1 MTEIPL
7 LQTHAVSQPSPRAP
21 FAPAPY
27 GVPNGRPLDG
37 PQQPEDDNVSD
48 TIKCVCGYELD
59 DGSSVLCELCRTW
72 QHVLCYYDNEAQ
84 IPRVHECADCH
95 PRPLEQRRIKDR
107 QKTFRDMENVLEK
120 KHKRPAPKSHK
131 KKPKDTIALTNGH
144 DEPASAIERKS
155 GSPRD
160 PQPPAKRPKT
170 THKSSGSVASLTQPS
185 SRKRATSTAQPVL
198 SPVKSP
204 ATPIAN
210 GYASDYF
217 SEEFLRL
224 YEHCD
229 FAEIEANSFRDLG
242 VTNSLH
248 LWLKDP
254 EETAKATGGKTPD
267 QIFQRHDGTM
277 KSLEET
283 GPHLGVNK
291 TVGALPTIQGPCP
304 TWMWITVDADVPRG
318 GFVGEL
324 KGQIG
329 LRDEYCSNPDNRW
342 PLLRHPR
349 PFVFFPPSLPIY
361 IDTRYEGTHLR
372 YIRRSCRPNVRMQI
386 LITGESEYHFC
397 FIATA
402 DIFAGDEITLGWD
415 IDKDIQQALQMYVQ
429 NGNTREGGIQ
439 EVEGISH
446 WVAGVLSN
454 FGGCAC
460 SAVDCPLARCDR
472 RNASHSSNQILKPH
486 KKRKN
491 GSHVSPLSTGQAT
504 NSRAGSEARRVD
516 QDDDNVESRSV
527 SGSTRSKP
535 TSRDITPMTH
545 ASTENAVGLGVEM
558 SDREKRKLM
567 QQEKLFEQLEHNEQH
582 AQKKRKR
589 NSAGSALNTPSV
601 ASSVQLTIPLS
612 ARRKKLIVAQKQLG
626 LAESSVPSPAAPKS
640 RTSESNGRSS
650 TMNGRRSNNS
660 RRTPRAPKEPVPA
673 PKPEYADQ
681 GTQTDPDPDC
691 PSLVPVSMHVE
702 RRKPKGSFLRSLL
715 QRTRDARVTRERSQS
730 TQQSPPPLQLPG
742 DRMELDEPENPTPSG
757 QATLHRA
764 SSPQPKVEDDVE
776 MQDASTATPIEAP
789 RNDAAP
795 VSPRSRPPEASP
807 ESPSRTSHP
816 PLPPPPPPWLP
827 TDDASA
833 HNGPGKSGRPS
844 HVDLP
849 PLPTFSTQR
858 TATQTPPPPSAA
870 ENTPPAGI
878 VSGAPVAESPSH
890 LTPSAL
896 SVPAPSPDVST
907 PVSVAT
913 PSPVQR
919 KAKMSLSDWTA
930 KRKAKLEA
938 KSHEHDDRSD
948 ERDKERDRD
957 IPSPATTLAPLQ
969 ESSELKDGEQKANVG
984 AKAEGKATDSA

>member
-95 PRPLEQRRIKDR
+95 PRPLEQRRIKER
-107 QKTFRDMENVLEK
+107 QKAFRDMETMLEK
-120 KHKRPAPKSHK
+120 KNKRPAPKSHK

-144 DEPASAIERKS
+144 DEAGSGVERKS

-160 PQPPAKRPKT
+160 PPQPPAKRPKT
-170 THKSSGSVASLTQPS
+170 AHKSSGSVASLSQLS

-204 ATPIAN
+204 ATPVAN

-217 SEEFLRL
+217 SDEFLRL
-224 YEHCD
+224 YQHCD

-254 EETAKATGGKTPD
+254 DETAKATGGKTPD
-267 QIFQRHDGTM
+267 QIFQRHDGSM
-277 KSLEET
+277 KTLEET

-291 TVGALPTIQGPCP
+291 TVGALPTNQGTYP

-342 PLLRHPR
+342 ATLRHPM

-372 YIRRSCRPNVRMQI
+372 YVRRSCRPNVRMQI

-402 DIFAGDEITLGWD
+402 DIFAGDEVTLGWD
-415 IDKDIQQALQMYVQ
+415 VDKDIQQALQTYVQ

-460 SAVDCPLARCDR
+460 SALDCPLARCDR
-472 RNASHSSNQILKPH
+472 RNGSSHSSSQVIKPP

-504 NSRAGSEARRVD
+504 NSRAGSEARRGD
-516 QDDDNVESRSV
+516 QDDDNAESRSV

-567 QQEKLFEQLEHNEQH
+567 QQEKLFEQLEHDEQH

-601 ASSVQLTIPLS
+601 ASS
-612 ARRKKLIVAQKQLG
+612 KQLG
-626 LAESSVPSPAAPKS
+626 LAESSVPSPAASKS

-650 TMNGRRSNNS
+650 TMNGRRSNNP
-660 RRTPRAPKEPVPA
+660 RRTPRAPKEPLPP

-691 PSLVPVSMHVE
+691 PPLVSVSMHVE

-715 QRTRDARVTRERSQS
+715 QRTRDARVTREGSQS
-730 TQQSPPPLQLPG
+730 VQQSPPLSQAPG
-742 DRMELDEPENPTPSG
+742 DRMDVDEPENSTALEQP
-757 QATLHRA
+757 ALHRT
-764 SSPQPKVEDDVE
+764 SSPQPKVEEDVE
-776 MQDASTATPIEAP
+776 MQDASTATSIEAP
-789 RNDAAP
+789 KKDAAP
-795 VSPRSRPPEASP
+795 VSPRSRPPETSP
-807 ESPSRTSHP
+807 ESPSRASHP

-870 ENTPPAGI
+870 ENTPPAGT
-878 VSGAPVAESPSH
+878 VSGVPVAQSPSL
-890 LTPSAL
+890 LTPSVL
-896 SVPAPSPDVST
+896 PVPAPSPDVST
-907 PVSVAT
+907 PTSVAT

-938 KSHEHDDRSD
+938 KSHEHDDKPD
-948 ERDKERDRD
+948 DKEKEKEKEL
-957 IPSPATTLAPLQ
+957 PSPATTLAPVQ
-969 ESSELKDGEQKANVG
+969 ESSELKDDEHKANVG
-984 AKAEGKATDSA
+984 AKADGKGTDGA

>member
-7 LQTHAVSQPSPRAP
+7 LQTHAVSQLSPRAP
-21 FAPAPY
+21 FAPVPY

-37 PQQPEDDNVSD
+37 PQQPEDDTVSD
-48 TIKCVCGYELD
+48 IIKCVCGYDLD

-72 QHVLCYYDNEAQ
+72 QHVLCYYDNETH
-84 IPRVHECADCH
+84 IPRVHECADCR
-95 PRPLEQRRIKDR
+95 PRPLEQRRIKER
-107 QKTFRDMENVLEK
+107 QKAFTHMEKEK
-120 KHKRPAPKSHK
+120 NENNDKNDKKPKRPAPKSHK
-131 KKPKDTIALTNGH
+131 KKPKDNAALTNGH
-144 DEPASAIERKS
+144 DEAGSGVERKS

-160 PQPPAKRPKT
+160 PQPPTKRPKT
-170 THKSSGSVASLTQPS
+170 THKSSGSVASLTQPPA

-204 ATPIAN
+204 ATPIGN
-210 GYASDYF
+210 GYPGDYF
-217 SEEFLRL
+217 SDEFLRL
-224 YEHCD
+224 YHNNN
-229 FAEIEANSFRDLG
+229 FNEIEANSFRDLG

-254 EETAKATGGKTPD
+254 DETAKATGGKTPD
-267 QIFQRHDGTM
+267 QIFQRHDGPM
-277 KSLEET
+277 KSLEEN
-283 GPHLGVNK
+283 GPHIGVNK
-291 TVGALPTIQGPCP
+291 TVGSLPTVQGPPP

-318 GFVGEL
+318 CFVGEL

-342 PLLRHPR
+342 ATLRHPM
-349 PFVFFPPSLPIY
+349 PFVFFAPLLPIY
-361 IDTRYEGTHLR
+361 IDTRNEGTHLR
-372 YIRRSCRPNVRMQI
+372 YIRRSCRPNVRIQI

-397 FIATA
+397 FVAIS
-402 DIFAGDEITLGWD
+402 DIFAGDEITISWD
-415 IDKDIQQALQMYVQ
+415 LDRDIQQALSMYLA
-429 NGNTREGGIQ
+429 NGTTREGGIQ
-439 EVEGISH
+439 DVEGISH

-460 SAVDCPLARCDR
+460 AAVDCPLARCDR
-472 RNASHSSNQILKPH
+472 RSGPHASNQVVKPP

-491 GSHVSPLSTGQAT
+491 GSHVSPLSTGHAT

-516 QDDDNVESRSV
+516 HDDDNAESRSV

-545 ASTENAVGLGVEM
+545 ASTENVVGLGVEM

-567 QQEKLFEQLEHNEQH
+567 QQEKLFEQLEHDEHN

-601 ASSVQLTIPLS
+601 ASS
-612 ARRKKLIVAQKQLG
+612 KQLG
-626 LAESSVPSPAAPKS
+626 LAESSVPSPAASKS

-650 TMNGRRSNNS
+650 NMNGRRSNNP
-660 RRTPRAPKEPVPA
+660 RRTPRAPREPLPP
-673 PKPEYADQ
+673 PKPEYADS

-691 PSLVPVSMHVE
+691 PSMLSVSVRVE

-730 TQQSPPPLQLPG
+730 LQQSPSLSQPQG
-742 DRMELDEPENPTPSG
+742 DAMDVDEPENSAAAEPLS
-757 QATLHRA
+757 LHRA
-764 SSPQPKVEDDVE
+764 SSPQPKVEEDIE
-776 MQDASTATPIEAP
+776 MQDAPAATSIEVP
-789 RNDAAP
+789 KKDPAP
-795 VSPRSRPPEASP
+795 VSPRSRPEGSP
-807 ESPSRTSHP
+807 QSPSRASHP

-870 ENTPPAGI
+870 ENTPPAGSI
-878 VSGAPVAESPSH
+878 SGAAVAESPSL
-890 LTPSAL
+890 LTPSVL

-907 PVSVAT
+907 PTSVAT

-938 KSHEHDDRSD
+938 QSHEHDADKPEEKDR
-948 ERDKERDRD
+948 EKDKGM
-957 IPSPATTLAPLQ
+957 PSPATTLAPVQ
-969 ESSELKDGEQKANVG
+969 ESCELKDGEQKANVG
-984 AKAEGKATDSA
+984 AKADGKAADGA